1 MLQVSPWLILARRVC
16 CFLRVFAHVVGLK
29 CMGLHSGHSE
39 LFLGVMYFSCDSLV
53 DGDCVRDTVSH
64 H

>member
-1 MLQVSPWLILARRVC
+1 MLQVSLRLILARLVC
-16 CFLRVFAHVVGLK
+16 CLLRVFAHVVGLK

-39 LFLGVMYFSCDSLV
+39 LFLGVMDFSYDSLV
-53 DGDCVRDTVSH
+53 DGDRVRDTVSH